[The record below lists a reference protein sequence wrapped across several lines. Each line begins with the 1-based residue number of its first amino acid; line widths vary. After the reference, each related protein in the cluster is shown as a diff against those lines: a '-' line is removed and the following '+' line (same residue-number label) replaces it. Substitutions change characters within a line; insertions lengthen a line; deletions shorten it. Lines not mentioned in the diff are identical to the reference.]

1 MSGLIRWAIGFT
13 AACTLVVGCGQ
24 AEPEVKTSK
33 DKKGE
38 AAKPCKME
46 AGKEAAK
53 PSEKKPAEMETATPA
68 KAVQPKPAAAPMP
81 EPTEAEKGK
90 PFAVVAMMSK
100 PVVLDGQIEAAWGE
114 PIPGPFVDTLDG
126 KPVDWQTKVWL
137 LYDKTN
143 FYIAARMAEPDMSEL
158 VCLVEDRD
166 GDVWQDDAMEIFID
180 PTNTL
185 KEDLYYH
192 IMVNAAGVV
201 ADRQGAPDSMGA
213 DWAWDAEGI
222 KAKAFKGKD
231 YWSFEMAVPLAA
243 MEVKEVAPGQRWA
256 VNFCRTRHGNLME
269 SAWANTGPETFHRP
283 ETFGHVVLR

>member
-24 AEPEVKTSK
+24 AEP
-33 DKKGE
+33 
-38 AAKPCKME
+38 KME
-46 AGKEAAK
+46 AGKHDKAKAAKPDKMEAEKETAK
-53 PSEKKPAEMETATPA
+53 PSEKKPAEMETAKPA
-68 KAVQPKPAAAPMP
+68 EAEQPKTVAAPTP
-81 EPTEAEKGK
+81 QPTEAEKGK
-90 PFAVVAMMSK
+90 AFAVMPMMSK

-143 FYIAARMAEPDMSEL
+143 LYIAARMAEPDMSEL

-166 GDVWQDDAMEIFID
+166 GDVWQDDALEIFVD

-185 KEDLYYH
+185 KEDVYYH
-192 IMVNAAGVV
+192 IMVNAAAVV

-222 KAKAFKGKD
+222 KVKAFKGKD
-231 YWSFEMAVPLAA
+231 FWSVEMAVPLAA
-243 MEVKEVAPGQRWA
+243 LGVKQVVSGQHWA

-269 SAWANTGPETFHRP
+269 SAWSNTGPETFHNP
-283 ETFGHVVLR
+283 QLFGHVALR